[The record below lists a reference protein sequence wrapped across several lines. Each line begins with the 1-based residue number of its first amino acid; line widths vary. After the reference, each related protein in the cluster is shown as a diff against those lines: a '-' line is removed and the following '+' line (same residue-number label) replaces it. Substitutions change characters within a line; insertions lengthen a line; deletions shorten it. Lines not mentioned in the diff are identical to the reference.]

1 MTSRRTPR
9 RPTLRAA
16 DYPTLESF
24 CGGYLHEDFVAE
36 YGSAS
41 KALDA
46 FRADAS
52 PQERGALER
61 EADLLLKAAA
71 TVPFD
76 TVAEFIR
83 RDLGA
88 AWRPAD
94 LKALQRLLKL

>member
-9 RPTLRAA
+9 RRALLAA

-52 PQERGALER
+52 QKERQDLRR
-61 EADLLLKAAA
+61 EAAALLKASA

-76 TVAEFIR
+76 SVADFIR

-94 LKALQRLLKL
+94 LHELERLFH

>member
-1 MTSRRTPR
+1 MTSRRSPR
-9 RPTLRAA
+9 RRTLLAA
-16 DYPTLESF
+16 DFPALESF

-36 YGSAS
+36 HGTAS
-41 KALDA
+41 RALDA

-52 PQERGALER
+52 PKER
-61 EADLLLKAAA
+61 EELHREAAALLKAAA

-94 LKALQRLLKL
+94 LKELEKLFR

>member
-1 MTSRRTPR
+1 MTSRRRPR
-9 RPTLRAA
+9 QRALLAA

-36 YGSAS
+36 YGSVS

-46 FRADAS
+46 FRADAG
-52 PQERGALER
+52 PKER
-61 EADLLLKAAA
+61 EALDREAAALLKAAA

-83 RDLGA
+83 RELGA

-94 LKALQRLLKL
+94 LKALGRLFH